1 MKTLI
6 STIRAGRSGRRVEAS
21 PHDAVGQGMDLA
33 LTIGA
38 FLVIGAL
45 IDNAVGTFPMFTI
58 VFVLVAAVGSFLR
71 MKYVYNET
79 MERLEAERL
88 AARGQRPERA
98 R

>member
-6 STIRAGRSGRRVEAS
+6 STIRAGRTGRPVEAS

-33 LTIGA
+33 LTIGV

-45 IDNAVGTFPMFTI
+45 IDNAVGVFPLFTI
-58 VFVLVAAVGSFLR
+58 VGVVIAAVGSFLR

-88 AARGQRPERA
+88 AARAHRPERA